1 MSRMSG
7 KYEALT
13 FILGFFLVVA
23 TEVYAQEKANMHL
36 GLGFAEA
43 AHVGFRTDVHNQLQ
57 LGMSIGTWP
66 SPNDWLFDWKLLLSI
81 SGDCYIHFGDTTVY
95 SMLRPWYIRT
105 GLDYYYISWD
115 DEESPTDN
123 DLEYHLRIGRD
134 FYFSQN
140 SGISLDAGMALF
152 LLNETGFTTLLPA
165 MGISLFYR
173 F

>member
-1 MSRMSG
+1 MCLISG
-7 KYEALT
+7 KYRPQT
-13 FILGFFLVVA
+13 FILSVFLVFSA
-23 TEVYAQEKANMHL
+23 EVFAQEKANIYL

-43 AHVGFRTDVHNQLQ
+43 AHVGFRTDAHSQLQ

-66 SPNDWLFDWKLLLSI
+66 SSNDWLFDWKLLLSI

-95 SMLRPWYIRT
+95 STLRPWYIRT

-115 DEESPTDN
+115 DEKSPADN

-134 FYFSQN
+134 FYFSRN

-152 LLNETGFTTLLPA
+152 LINETGFTTMLPA
-165 MGISLFYR
+165 MGIGLFYR